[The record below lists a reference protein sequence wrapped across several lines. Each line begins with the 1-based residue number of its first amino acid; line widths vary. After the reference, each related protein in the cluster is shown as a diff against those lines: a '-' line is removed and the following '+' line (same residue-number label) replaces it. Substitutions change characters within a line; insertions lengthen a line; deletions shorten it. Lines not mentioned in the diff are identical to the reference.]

1 MWLKYGVSADNALVE
16 IEDVPSGK
24 TMLTCLYC
32 GGGLTAKKGKVK
44 EHHFAHT
51 DESCYPVAK
60 KQVPTLPLY
69 DNFNIELS
77 GKELEELKVF
87 WHNYG
92 LENYEICV
100 KISLR
105 LILSKLLVW
114 NEQGYEFTNLG
125 KIPVGALSLAL
136 FNEVQEPLISK
147 KLWEL
152 EQGAERAKIIN
163 SKHLPVRI
171 ADLKIYRAQYKR
183 ILESRLYFLE
193 IKTGKKTLHK
203 IGITKRLIAERVLEV
218 QRDLNNHYKS
228 LDINVLHTWEHRG
241 NVELYFK
248 HRYKQFNYKI
258 GTLTEYFKFTDVE
271 LVLDDLHQMPSKV
284 LTAVELELMERVHN
298 TLPVTV

>member
-1 MWLKYGVSADNALVE
+1 M
-16 IEDVPSGK
+16 
-24 TMLTCLYC
+24 
-32 GGGLTAKKGKVK
+32 
-44 EHHFAHT
+44 
-51 DESCYPVAK
+51 
-60 KQVPTLPLY
+60 
-69 DNFNIELS
+69 
-77 GKELEELKVF
+77 
-87 WHNYG
+87 
-92 LENYEICV
+92 
-100 KISLR
+100 
-105 LILSKLLVW
+105 
-114 NEQGYEFTNLG
+114 
-125 KIPVGALSLAL
+125 
-136 FNEVQEPLISK
+136 
-147 KLWEL
+147 
-152 EQGAERAKIIN
+152 
-163 SKHLPVRI
+163 
-171 ADLKIYRAQYKR
+171 
-183 ILESRLYFLE
+183 E